1 MSAAPKST
9 IFVFVVIG
17 GGDVSVTIVLPWI
30 IVVVVAVVNV
40 VPRGH

>member
-1 MSAAPKST
+1 MLIS
-9 IFVFVVIG
+9 
-17 GGDVSVTIVLPWI
+17 GGDVTVTIVLPWI